1 MNNQNPEWEKFLA
14 MCGDT
19 LRPDATGGN
28 SPRRQ
33 VLDRTYALGTAAQQL
48 QLRHTALEGAFAAG
62 VLDGFMDPE
71 GNLRIPAQ
79 TIHQIANEEHL
90 REMVASYET
99 IDSLDLA
106 EIVGIEAK
114 ELRHQLQQLG
124 KGF

>member
-1 MNNQNPEWEKFLA
+1 VHLLLA
-14 MCGDT
+14 
-19 LRPDATGGN
+19 
-28 SPRRQ
+28 
-33 VLDRTYALGTAAQQL
+33 YY
-48 QLRHTALEGAFAAG
+48 
-62 VLDGFMDPE
+62 DGFMDPE

-124 KGF
+124 AHRYRPEWGYSWAPWLTLYL